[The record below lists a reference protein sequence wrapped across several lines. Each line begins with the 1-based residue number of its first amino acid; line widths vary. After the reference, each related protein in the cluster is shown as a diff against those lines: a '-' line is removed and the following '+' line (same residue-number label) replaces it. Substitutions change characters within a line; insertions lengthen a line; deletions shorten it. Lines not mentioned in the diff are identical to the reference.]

1 MHLLGFCGMKLN
13 PKRSMVKRK
22 GQTLVEA
29 AIALPLFILIL
40 AGILDFGWLLANQLM
55 VSNGS
60 RDGARYAIVNSDN
73 TSLASLVDA
82 RVRTNPG
89 LDTGADVTVSVAF
102 SADQQ
107 DIIVTVGKK
116 VQVLTP
122 LVGVFVKGQQI
133 DLHSTTV
140 MRVE

>member
-1 MHLLGFCGMKLN
+1 MLQHGFCRTKLN
-13 PKRSMVKRK
+13 TERSMAKRK

-73 TSLASLVDA
+73 TSLAALVDA

-89 LDTGADVTVSVAF
+89 LDTGENVTVSVAY
-102 SADQQ
+102 SADQL
-107 DIIVTVGKK
+107 DISVTVSKK

-133 DLHSTTV
+133 DLTSTTV

>member
-1 MHLLGFCGMKLN
+1 MA
-13 PKRSMVKRK
+13 KRK

-73 TSLASLVDA
+73 TSLAALVDA

-89 LDTGADVTVSVAF
+89 LDTGTDVTVSVAF

-107 DIIVTVGKK
+107 DITVTVSKK
-116 VQVLTP
+116 VPVLTP
-122 LVGVFVKGQQI
+122 LVGVFVKDQQI
-133 DLHSTTV
+133 DLSSSTV